1 MLSELM
7 GLFAELLSKWFLAGL
22 IAWPSLAYVSL
33 TGGLAGLDK
42 TLPQP
47 TNLNDGPRRRTTTTN
62 DDDHDGLRL
71 VEEWTAIFYQRT
83 AKKLYT

>member
-47 TNLNDGPRRRTTTTN
+47 T
-62 DDDHDGLRL
+62 
-71 VEEWTAIFYQRT
+71 
-83 AKKLYT
+83 